1 MYSPQYPTAFF
12 TSWASSIR
20 GSLLAWFTS
29 SISTAPET
37 DHIIRHSILTS
48 RPETT
53 ASWTLIT
60 DGLRC
65 NAGDQKDWKKLRAPS
80 SPFNEQRKAAPI
92 SQESSRIPRGWLI
105 RKARHWRA
113 FSASIRD
120 ISSERWTAWL
130 GREDSNLEMVDW
142 NLRVTSSLQPMWV
155 QKRTRPSG
163 IRR

>member
-53 ASWTLIT
+53 ASWTLNT

-92 SQESSRIPRGWLI
+92 SQENSRIPRGWLI

-113 FSASIRD
+113 F
-120 ISSERWTAWL
+120 
-130 GREDSNLEMVDW
+130 
-142 NLRVTSSLQPMWV
+142 LRVLGTFPLSAGLLGLGGRI
-155 QKRTRPSG
+155 RTLRWWIG
-163 IRR
+163 I

>member
-80 SPFNEQRKAAPI
+80 SPFNEQRKAAPYQPRELSHTRGVAN
-92 SQESSRIPRGWLI
+92 SQSPPLAGLSATIRGHFL
-105 RKARHWRA
+105 
-113 FSASIRD
+113 
-120 ISSERWTAWL
+120 
-130 GREDSNLEMVDW
+130 
-142 NLRVTSSLQPMWV
+142 
-155 QKRTRPSG
+155 
-163 IRR
+163 

>member
-1 MYSPQYPTAFF
+1 MKRPSPIC
-12 TSWASSIR
+12 IR
-20 GSLLAWFTS
+20 RSTQQPSLLLGPAASGDRSLRGLRVRFR
-29 SISTAPET
+29 PRRKQ
-37 DHIIRHSILTS
+37 IIRHSILTS

-92 SQESSRIPRGWLI
+92 SQENSRIPRGWLI

-113 FSASIRD
+113 F
-120 ISSERWTAWL
+120 
-130 GREDSNLEMVDW
+130 
-142 NLRVTSSLQPMWV
+142 LRVLGTFPLSAGLLGLGGRI
-155 QKRTRPSG
+155 RTLRWWIG
-163 IRR
+163 I